1 LKIRLLGGLLLQITT
16 MYCSPRGRTGNGRGS
31 AGGGLYPE
39 LSAFRINE
47 GCTPAMQAEVARL
60 VAQMPL
66 AQAQCELARRGLHLN
81 EKTIWR
87 IAKGAGVQLLA
98 TRTRD
103 VLAWRDGHV
112 LPGHELRGKR
122 IAVQIDG
129 GRVRTRHPSGPRKG
143 KQKRAK
149 FDTPWREP
157 KLLIIYELD
166 QHGRMKRGTR
176 AWIDATLEG
185 PDALMELLAYHLHRL
200 GAAEAES
207 VTFVSDGGP
216 WIWDRLDWVCRRVG
230 LKSGQVECVI
240 DWCHA
245 THHISLALAALGL
258 SEKTRAVEFRRL
270 RGLLKQG
277 RHAEVMAELRRLA
290 QGASEKSDV
299 WGESAF
305 LEKHSGH
312 MRYAFFRR
320 KGLPIGSGAIES
332 TVRRLVNLRLKGNGI
347 FWREENAEGLLVLR
361 AALITD
367 RWDETLSHARD
378 AMARDRRK
386 CWKWEPPDALKEMKA
401 PLRVNPPRLQ
411 LQSLQA
417 PMSIAA

>member
-1 LKIRLLGGLLLQITT
+1 
-16 MYCSPRGRTGNGRGS
+16 MYCSPRGRTGKGRGS

-47 GCTPAMQAEVARL
+47 GCSPAMQAEVARL

-66 AQAQCELARRGLHLN
+66 AQAQRELARRGVHLD

-87 IAKGAGVQLLA
+87 IANGMGVQLLA

-112 LPGHELRGKR
+112 PPGHELRGKR

-129 GRVRTRHPSGPRKG
+129 GRVRTRRQSSPRKG

-185 PDALMELLAYHLHRL
+185 PDALMELVAYHLHRL

-207 VTFVSDGGP
+207 VAF
-216 WIWDRLDWVCRRVG
+216 
-230 LKSGQVECVI
+230 VECVI

-258 SEKTRAVEFRRL
+258 PEKTRGVELRRL

-299 WGESAF
+299 WGEIAF

-347 FWREENAEGLLVLR
+347 YWREENAEGLLVLR

-378 AMARDRRK
+378 ATARDRRK
-386 CWKWEPPDALKEMKA
+386 SWKWEPPDALKEMKA
-401 PLRVNPPRLQ
+401 PLRVTPPRLQ
-411 LQSLQA
+411 PQCSQT